1 MNVYEAYTKKILD
14 DDIQEKIEGFSSQGK
29 DIAEKMFRAGFIA
42 GILQKERGITFRSN
56 QGEKKE

>member
-14 DDIQEKIEGFSSQGK
+14 DDIMEKIEGFSSQGK
-29 DIAEKMFRAGFIA
+29 DMAEKMFRDGF
-42 GILQKERGITFRSN
+42 LQKERGITFKSN

>member
-29 DIAEKMFRAGFIA
+29 DIAEKMFRARFIA